1 MPWVTDITNK
11 DAVPIFVPESAV
23 IGHAIPQPPPP
34 PPPDT
39 PGPSNASNAPGR
51 LPASLATVVTAP
63 GPSITIPTNSLTNG
77 PQRILCI
84 PVQWKRIK
92 YPQLNSVYYVSPSG
106 HVLLSQEDVE
116 QYLKGQFTCKC
127 FLKLSLKVDEMFD
140 FNFEVNHIN
149 AKYPEQGATN
159 RCEIWSQNLPQNYL
173 HAQMLLALDC
183 LSSQEV
189 ADLRQVHRIR
199 HTLPDGTLLASYD
212 PDNFY
217 AWLGTFPWSEVRV
230 TRDGRM
236 LAYHLSL
243 QQMVHLTYEL
253 SASKELNKGGKLARV
268 ATTAARHTSA
278 AAQILFSCRCRP
290 LHRRLQ
296 PPSSSSSSTPT
307 LATKPPP
314 QPKPVKVYQRRRPP
328 PQPKPPK
335 PPAASKTQPK
345 RPKITTPPIA
355 VGQQHLQ
362 QPSHLVQHTFQL
374 QTNTQP
380 PIKIGNTVTSSIPAS
395 LAVGFKSV
403 PAVQKGGGGP
413 AAARRKAPAQ
423 GKAVP
428 AAAVAGVSLPNQ
440 PVMIVS
446 NAPTNSTTTTTTSSS
461 LAAAVAQYQQKQ
473 QQLHSLISPQTNVGP
488 PPPPP
493 QHHHHHQPLEIP
505 KGCKPELIF
514 VKDGQVSTHH
524 LVMNGHGKH
533 REFAPSSAA
542 AVLPTFNL
550 PGCSTASFSTAS
562 TSSSFSY
569 TPTPVNRTP
578 IDMNSARVLMAELAT
593 AKQQLAEAKAEQMSR
608 TMAAYQQSA
617 AILNAPASS
626 GSSSS
631 SSSKKPPAR
640 RTARKTRLTKAQ
652 TAAKEQLELAAASE
666 LRKQNEL
673 AATRQSASSS
683 SSSSSSHLPEHLQ
696 AVAKL
701 MNTPKR
707 TKQEDSGHLRRPIS
721 PLSSL
726 PRFESSFQTKAN
738 RLITAEPLKPLP
750 TIDTLMAP
758 NRALK
763 YIQILTPPTVGTL
776 VQSAVSATTMTMT
789 ITTTTISA
797 GAATAFSSV
806 SVRPGISALATVTA
820 SSSATGSNSSGGG
833 GFSQFSVSTTTTTTT
848 TSAAAAVIARLPP
861 ETTIVPIEPTRSA
874 KGAVLRIKH
883 SSSNISTSIST
894 TSISSGN
901 NSSSNSS
908 SFSQPQQQQPPPP
921 TFSQQLPPLPERLQ
935 PQRPQPPLFTYQRQV
950 QYSFDNGRLLGPQ
963 QQQQKQPQQQQPPPQ
978 LPPSSSSSSSSS
990 TRTFEPYEM
999 VLDPPVNRLDF
1010 AASLL
1015 ELGNRAFA
1023 SNTAVPPQPAPASV
1037 SVRAAPFIPQTRA
1050 AAISTEENNNN
1061 TIEPFTDT
1069 APAALAPPF
1078 QQLPSSQPF
1087 TLPEKPEQ
1095 RVDMS
1100 AAVFVDDAK
1109 KAAALDLPTAVASS
1123 TNETTGI
1130 EVNREMAVV
1139 EECES
1144 MRSEAIISVTSE
1156 PTHPVTT
1163 LEYDSHEEL
1172 QFNKEPEEPEQEVQ
1186 EMRVEDDEPPQSA
1199 VPEVKTVSPLQQQSQ
1214 SSSDSFGEKESVP
1227 EGADAEAEKDLKKD
1241 GAANLLETPSLEE
1254 EEDPQP
1260 PTESVVDNADPT
1272 VLPMEEST
1280 DSSYEENPTAA
1291 APNTEIEETNLSEA
1305 TEVAAS
1311 PPPQPITEK
1320 NQQPLEGDSAM
1331 QVEYGGEESV
1341 SNEVLREGDST
1352 LGAPVEKEEE
1362 KQNSDKCY
1370 DSVMEEPCQK
1380 DLPMEEVNGKNR
1392 GEQVMGVQENGPE
1405 EKEEVVVENERDA
1418 MNSYVNSLS
1427 SLGEP
1432 ESAAHRMQM
1441 NEESDD
1447 DDDSE
1452 EEEELLNSSR
1462 EQETLGY
1469 EDEDEENDGR
1479 EEAMQEEVEEEDE
1492 DEEDEDE
1499 EEEIDANPPAFSKV
1513 FSNSSSFSPP
1523 IIVASGSSD
1532 KTATTNCVA
1541 SMPTPPRSG
1550 SHGKFSSL
1558 AFLTIPELSASSS
1571 PLPQP
1576 FSAETSAATQPV
1588 ASPSASSSTSPP
1600 TSPPASPVEAAVNEE
1615 TKGTTTNA
1623 VPPEIEPQQ
1632 EEEEEEEEQS
1642 LMEEDQSTTTSTSAV
1657 SSPFEPPPPDSPLGP
1672 STSATA
1678 STNIATVTNITAG
1691 AEKLQHRSLITR
1703 TSSPD
1708 SPASRGSRTS
1718 SRTSRASSRASMTAS
1733 PSTLVRAV
1741 RTVRPSRTTR
1751 SSRSSFLVSRP
1762 ERNSRSS
1769 SSSQSSSRS
1778 SSPRNLTVTVAAS
1791 AASSSNASSAA
1802 AKATAPN
1809 DVVAGSGRHRH
1820 NSSGGGGGGNGAN
1833 TDEGED
1839 GEGDDEQRRQRRMDR
1854 LKKELEFQGR
1864 PPKDNSESEEKD
1876 RMSPPL
1882 PPQERH
1888 FKIGDIVFGQR
1899 GDVRYWP
1906 GKVVSYG
1913 RSTRVDRAVPLDA
1926 KVTVLWYGKSVSQE
1940 KETLMTVS
1948 TLLTLTE
1955 GLEEHHRMKKRTR
1968 SGSYK
1973 RMNREL
1979 EDAIQEAVGWC
1990 EPEVLTSSSET

>member
-1 MPWVTDITNK
+1 
-11 DAVPIFVPESAV
+11 
-23 IGHAIPQPPPP
+23 
-34 PPPDT
+34 
-39 PGPSNASNAPGR
+39 
-51 LPASLATVVTAP
+51 
-63 GPSITIPTNSLTNG
+63 
-77 PQRILCI
+77 
-84 PVQWKRIK
+84 
-92 YPQLNSVYYVSPSG
+92 
-106 HVLLSQEDVE
+106 
-116 QYLKGQFTCKC
+116 
-127 FLKLSLKVDEMFD
+127 
-140 FNFEVNHIN
+140 
-149 AKYPEQGATN
+149 
-159 RCEIWSQNLPQNYL
+159 
-173 HAQMLLALDC
+173 
-183 LSSQEV
+183 
-189 ADLRQVHRIR
+189 
-199 HTLPDGTLLASYD
+199 
-212 PDNFY
+212 
-217 AWLGTFPWSEVRV
+217 
-230 TRDGRM
+230 
-236 LAYHLSL
+236 
-243 QQMVHLTYEL
+243 
-253 SASKELNKGGKLARV
+253 
-268 ATTAARHTSA
+268 
-278 AAQILFSCRCRP
+278 
-290 LHRRLQ
+290 
-296 PPSSSSSSTPT
+296 
-307 LATKPPP
+307 
-314 QPKPVKVYQRRRPP
+314 
-328 PQPKPPK
+328 
-335 PPAASKTQPK
+335 
-345 RPKITTPPIA
+345 
-355 VGQQHLQ
+355 
-362 QPSHLVQHTFQL
+362 
-374 QTNTQP
+374 
-380 PIKIGNTVTSSIPAS
+380 
-395 LAVGFKSV
+395 
-403 PAVQKGGGGP
+403 
-413 AAARRKAPAQ
+413 
-423 GKAVP
+423 
-428 AAAVAGVSLPNQ
+428 
-440 PVMIVS
+440 
-446 NAPTNSTTTTTTSSS
+446 
-461 LAAAVAQYQQKQ
+461 
-473 QQLHSLISPQTNVGP
+473 
-488 PPPPP
+488 
-493 QHHHHHQPLEIP
+493 
-505 KGCKPELIF
+505 
-514 VKDGQVSTHH
+514 
-524 LVMNGHGKH
+524 
-533 REFAPSSAA
+533 
-542 AVLPTFNL
+542 
-550 PGCSTASFSTAS
+550 
-562 TSSSFSY
+562 
-569 TPTPVNRTP
+569 
-578 IDMNSARVLMAELAT
+578 
-593 AKQQLAEAKAEQMSR
+593 
-608 TMAAYQQSA
+608 
-617 AILNAPASS
+617 
-626 GSSSS
+626 
-631 SSSKKPPAR
+631 
-640 RTARKTRLTKAQ
+640 
-652 TAAKEQLELAAASE
+652 
-666 LRKQNEL
+666 
-673 AATRQSASSS
+673 
-683 SSSSSSHLPEHLQ
+683 
-696 AVAKL
+696 
-701 MNTPKR
+701 
-707 TKQEDSGHLRRPIS
+707 
-721 PLSSL
+721 
-726 PRFESSFQTKAN
+726 
-738 RLITAEPLKPLP
+738 
-750 TIDTLMAP
+750 
-758 NRALK
+758 
-763 YIQILTPPTVGTL
+763 
-776 VQSAVSATTMTMT
+776 
-789 ITTTTISA
+789 
-797 GAATAFSSV
+797 
-806 SVRPGISALATVTA
+806 
-820 SSSATGSNSSGGG
+820 
-833 GFSQFSVSTTTTTTT
+833 
-848 TSAAAAVIARLPP
+848 
-861 ETTIVPIEPTRSA
+861 
-874 KGAVLRIKH
+874 
-883 SSSNISTSIST
+883 
-894 TSISSGN
+894 
-901 NSSSNSS
+901 
-908 SFSQPQQQQPPPP
+908 
-921 TFSQQLPPLPERLQ
+921 
-935 PQRPQPPLFTYQRQV
+935 
-950 QYSFDNGRLLGPQ
+950 
-963 QQQQKQPQQQQPPPQ
+963 
-978 LPPSSSSSSSSS
+978 
-990 TRTFEPYEM
+990 M

-1109 KAAALDLPTAVASS
+1109 KAAAFDLPTTVASS

-1144 MRSEAIISVTSE
+1144 MRSEAITSVTSE

-1492 DEEDEDE
+1492 EDEDE

-1532 KTATTNCVA
+1532 RTATTNCVA

-1550 SHGKFSSL
+1550 SHGKFSTL

-1600 TSPPASPVEAAVNEE
+1600 TSPPASPVEAVVNEE
-1615 TKGTTTNA
+1615 TEGTTNVT
-1623 VPPEIEPQQ
+1623 PPPIEPQQ
-1632 EEEEEEEEQS
+1632 EEEEEEEEEQS

-1926 KVTVLWYGKSVSQE
+1926 KV
-1940 KETLMTVS
+1940 
-1948 TLLTLTE
+1948 
-1955 GLEEHHRMKKRTR
+1955 
-1968 SGSYK
+1968 SY
-1973 RMNREL
+1973 
-1979 EDAIQEAVGWC
+1979 
-1990 EPEVLTSSSET
+1990 